1 MENENM
7 QLPEEQEVV
16 EETVTAEAVAE
27 ETAPVAE
34 TPANVQKGILLTPS
48 KLVGLIVGV
57 VVLVAVLVGAIVYGM
72 GGFKKL
78 EYTDAPETT
87 LAAEN
92 VTEDTV
98 PEETV
103 PPTTPADT
111 GADDVTHKGTYSVTD
126 AEIMNLKDTV
136 IATVGDAEM
145 TNEDLQVYYWMQVQ
159 NFFSNYYYYLSYFG
173 LDYTQPLDTQI
184 CGVMDNGYTWQQY
197 FLEQA
202 LNNWHSY
209 QAMANMAAEAG
220 LELSEEEQEYLATL
234 AGNIEANAANQG
246 FATADE
252 LVQFN
257 VGPGAGIGAYVAYEE
272 LFLKGDLYYLQQEAA
287 IEMTDADIEAY
298 FDANADYFA
307 ENGITKDGVYVDVRH
322 VLLVPEGKNPGD
334 EYTDEEWETLLADA
348 QALLDQW
355 VAGGATEDSFAEL
368 ANQYSVDSDGTDGG
382 LYEDV
387 YEGQMVTNFNDWC
400 FDTSRQYGDYD
411 LVQTEYGYHL
421 MFFVGSEP
429 MWVSYAE
436 SGLKTELINA
446 IVTDATEKH
455 PMDVDYSAIA
465 LGLVDVST
473 WFGQ

>member
-7 QLPEEQEVV
+7 QLPEDQ
-16 EETVTAEAVAE
+16 ETVNETKPAEM
-27 ETAPVAE
+27 
-34 TPANVQKGILLTPS
+34 QKGILLTPG

-72 GGFKKL
+72 GGFKQL

-87 LAAEN
+87 LAAEE

-111 GADDVTHKGTYSVTD
+111 GEENVTHKGTYSVTD
-126 AEIMNLKDTV
+126 EEIVNLKDTV

-173 LDYTQPLDTQI
+173 LDYTQSLDTQI
-184 CGVMDNGYTWQQY
+184 CAVLDNNYTWQQY

-202 LNNWHSY
+202 LANWHSY
-209 QAMANMAAEAG
+209 QALANMAAEAG
-220 LELSEEEQEYLATL
+220 LELSQEEQDYLATL
-234 AGNIEANAANQG
+234 VENIETSAATQG
-246 FATADE
+246 FANADE
-252 LVQFN
+252 LVQYN
-257 VGPGAGIGAYVAYEE
+257 VGPGAGIDAYVDYEE

-298 FDANADYFA
+298 FDANADYYA
-307 ENGITKDGVYVDVRH
+307 ESGITKDGIYVDVRH
-322 VLLVPEGKNPGD
+322 VLIVPEGKNPG
-334 EYTDEEWETLLADA
+334 ETYTDEEWESCRVTA
-348 QALLDQW
+348 QELLDQW
-355 VAGGATEDSFAEL
+355 AAGDKSEESFAAM
-368 ANQYSVDSDGTDGG
+368 ANEHSVDSDGTDGG
-382 LYEDV
+382 LYEGV

-400 FDTSRQYGDYD
+400 FDASRQYGDYG

-429 MWVSYAE
+429 MWISYAE
-436 SGLKTELINA
+436 SGLKTELVNA
-446 IVTDATEKH
+446 IITDAMEKH
-455 PMDVDYSAIA
+455 PMEVDYSAIA
-465 LGLVDVST
+465 LGLVDVAT
-473 WFGQ
+473 WFGA